1 MGLNVSENDAIECR
15 TKCILKIYWATF
27 ALVFFITQSNA
38 GHIDF
43 DDAETLWLKN
53 VAVNLLPANSV
64 RNQTLP
70 VLKVT
75 GLATTDIEDGVRI
88 KATLSQT
95 NCMGNESE
103 LQIISQTPSRND
115 IDSNTT
121 DLIVSLD
128 HFDFKQQSAAFL
140 CIKTKYDHRFQHMGT
155 KTRFSK

>member
-1 MGLNVSENDAIECR
+1 MGLSVSENDAIECR
-15 TKCILKIYWATF
+15 TKRISKFYWAIF

-88 KATLSQT
+88 KATLSQA
-95 NCMGNESE
+95 NCMGNESD
-103 LQIISQTPSRND
+103 LQIISQPRNNSD
-115 IDSNTT
+115 FNTT
-121 DLIVSLD
+121 DLILSLD
-128 HFDFKQQSAAFL
+128 HFDFKRQPAAYL
-140 CIKTKYDHRFQHMGT
+140 CIKTKYDHGFQHMGT
-155 KTRFSK
+155 KTKFPK